1 MPLFNVQYPTS
12 PSMPRYG
19 PNDGPN
25 AGNQYEGFGGG
36 AVGSVGAT
44 QSAGPWWTQPSYGGS
59 SGPSFRPSAPTQ
71 PPVSAPARPTTTLPA
86 PGARPATPSMSPADF
101 FAQLAGLVGGTSA
114 GQFNPYAR
122 PNVQMSP
129 EVRARMNAP
138 VGPMGMAGDPMRSR
152 NAGASRQM
160 QDRMNREASMYGASD
175 EELAKHMGSSNPAE
189 LRKYRQAQE
198 TRRMMYGQPAG
209 AAARPA
215 PQIPSG
221 PVDPLAQRAGRGGA
235 GGMPLPYGGRQGRPS
250 SVFGRDTSRP
260 AWQQGRGRGSG
271 PSREEFQRALMADVP
286 GYNRIGPGL
295 WQNAQGQT
303 LVM

>member
-36 AVGSVGAT
+36 MVGSVGAT
-44 QSAGPWWTQPSYGGS
+44 QYSGSYDPRWGP
-59 SGPSFRPSAPTQ
+59 SGPSFRPSAPAQ

-101 FAQLAGLVGGTSA
+101 FAQLAGLVGGASA

-138 VGPMGMAGDPMRSR
+138 VGPTGMFGNPMQGRSAPTGQELLAGMPRGLRPTEKNPTPWTSNKSWQNPRENPYARGVKFPKPSPEVSGPPRPADPLVFYKNQGGGPSNSAFRA
-152 NAGASRQM
+152 AGQQEIPGYR
-160 QDRMNREASMYGASD
+160 RTG
-175 EELAKHMGSSNPAE
+175 MGS
-189 LRKYRQAQE
+189 
-198 TRRMMYGQPAG
+198 
-209 AAARPA
+209 
-215 PQIPSG
+215 
-221 PVDPLAQRAGRGGA
+221 
-235 GGMPLPYGGRQGRPS
+235 
-250 SVFGRDTSRP
+250 
-260 AWQQGRGRGSG
+260 
-271 PSREEFQRALMADVP
+271 
-286 GYNRIGPGL
+286 
-295 WQNAQGQT
+295 WQNASGRRI
-303 LVM
+303 MM